1 MRRVSIS
8 ILAIGLLLVLAA
20 SAFGEEAIKI
30 GYIDM
35 QRALNTCDVGKEA
48 KKQISQEMEKMQKNI
63 SGRQKEL
70 DKLKEDLEKRGSVM
84 SESVR
89 LEKEREYQGKQVE
102 LKRLQREFEEDLRRK
117 DRELTDKILKNFD
130 GILKKVAEEKKYT
143 LILEKS
149 QAGILYISSDLDLTV
164 EIIKS
169 INQLGTIYHFIF

>member
-20 SAFGEEAIKI
+20 SAFGEEPIKI

-35 QRALNTCDVGKEA
+35 QRALNTCDAGKEA
-48 KKQISQEMEKMQKNI
+48 KKQISLEMEKMQKNI

-70 DKLKEDLEKRGSVM
+70 EKLKEDLEKRGSVM

-89 LEKEREYQGKQVE
+89 LEKEREYQGKQRE
-102 LKRLQREFEEDLRRK
+102 LQRLQRDFEEDLRRK
-117 DRELTDKILKNFD
+117 DRELTEKILKNYE
-130 GILKKVAEEKKYT
+130 GILKKIAEERKYT

-149 QAGILYISSDLDLTV
+149 QSGLLYISSALDLTE
-164 EIIKS
+164 EIIKI
-169 INQLGTIYHFIF
+169 INQQPK